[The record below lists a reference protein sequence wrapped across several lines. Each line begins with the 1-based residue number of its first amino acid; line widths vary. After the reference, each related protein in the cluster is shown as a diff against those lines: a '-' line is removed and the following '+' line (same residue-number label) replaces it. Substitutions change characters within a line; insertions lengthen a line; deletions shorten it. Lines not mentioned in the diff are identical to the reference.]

1 MINPISQR
9 TIYLLSI
16 ALVLI
21 LGVASRVFHTGL
33 ALIDKYLGDALYA
46 ILVYLLLSLA
56 WGGRAAGRK
65 AALAGAIVLAI
76 EAFQLTGIPAR
87 LARSDSLA
95 LRLLAVA
102 LGMKWSWWDVLAY
115 AVGIAAFA
123 LFDRVMK
130 ERGSGRAQPS
140 PKNPPTSPN

>member
-1 MINPISQR
+1 M
-9 TIYLLSI
+9 
-16 ALVLI
+16 
-21 LGVASRVFHTGL
+21 
-33 ALIDKYLGDALYA
+33 
-46 ILVYLLLSLA
+46 
-56 WGGRAAGRK
+56 
-65 AALAGAIVLAI
+65 LAI

-87 LARSDSLA
+87 IARSDSPA